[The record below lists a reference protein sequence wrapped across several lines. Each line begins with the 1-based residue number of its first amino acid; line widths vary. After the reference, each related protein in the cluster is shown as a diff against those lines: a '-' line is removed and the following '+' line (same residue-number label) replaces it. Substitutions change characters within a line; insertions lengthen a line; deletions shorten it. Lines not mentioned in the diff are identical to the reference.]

1 MEGEIAQQNK
11 IQASIRQE
19 TYRLK
24 KSANE
29 LQDQI
34 ANISIALR
42 ELKAEERKLN
52 KEVVHS
58 PDRIRLDLADA
69 RRKLEGVRRDTSNA
83 QAERTTYQKRIDH
96 ASVAEE
102 DVGRISMI
110 MEEMDVALQDYEMAV
125 EDMEHARDTSRKMEE
140 DEERTMEEKKLQE
153 RRLDD
158 AGELVVP
165 TRPLFVC
172 VSFYRPI
179 HP

>member
-58 PDRIRLDLADA
+58 PDRVRMDLADA
-69 RRKLEGVRRDTSNA
+69 TRKLERTRRDVSNA
-83 QAERTTYQKRIDH
+83 QSERTLYQRRIDH

-102 DVGRISMI
+102 GVGRISTI
-110 MEEMDVALQDYEMAV
+110 MEGMDVAMQDFEMAV
-125 EDMEHARDTSRKMEE
+125 EDMERARDTSKKMEE
-140 DEERTMEEKKLQE
+140 DEERAMEERTLHE
-153 RRLDD
+153 RMLDD
-158 AGELVVP
+158 AGELVCFRSDP
-165 TRPLFVC
+165 TAVRSGSP
-172 VSFYRPI
+172 
-179 HP
+179 